1 MTFEGVIDYP
11 IMELGLSQ
19 IYLNE
24 DKIKAIEKWFNPD
37 NMDIFEPLT
46 VHDYGNGRYTLTDG
60 HSRAYVAY
68 KNGLTVIP
76 IVYDNDEIVAGEI
89 GQKLYWTDIEWCNR
103 FSIYNIS
110 HLKHCI
116 ISNEDYQRLW
126 VERCNRSYNLLVQT
140 TTEERELI
148 QNRNPEL
155 FLYGAS
161 DDLSM
166 VYFENSNGESVAFQ
180 NISSV
185 FWLKLVLPIPTSE
198 FFCLIKITD
207 KNYT

>member
-1 MTFEGVIDYP
+1 MAFVGVINYP

-24 DKIKAIEKWFNPD
+24 DKIKAIEKWFNPG

-46 VHDYGNGRYTLTDG
+46 VHDYGNGKYTLTDG

-68 KNGLTVIP
+68 INGLTYIP

-89 GQKLYWTDIEWCNR
+89 GQKLYRANIEWCNR
-103 FSIYNIS
+103 FSIHNIS
-110 HLKHCI
+110 HLKHRI

-126 VERCNRSYNLLVQT
+126 IERCDRSYNLLIQT
-140 TTEERELI
+140 TAEDRELI
-148 QNRNPEL
+148 QNKKITL

-161 DDLSM
+161 DDLSEL
-166 VYFENSNGESVAFQ
+166 YFENSDGESVVYK
-180 NISSV
+180 NTSV
-185 FWLKLVLPIPTSE
+185 F
-198 FFCLIKITD
+198 
-207 KNYT
+207 

>member
-1 MTFEGVIDYP
+1 MAFVGVINYP
-11 IMELGLSQ
+11 LIELGLSQ

-46 VHDYGNGRYTLTDG
+46 VHDYGNGKYTLTDG

-76 IVYDNDEIVAGEI
+76 IIYDNDEIVAGEI
-89 GQKLYWTDIEWCNR
+89 GQKLYRTDIEWCNR

-110 HLKHCI
+110 HLKYRI
-116 ISNEDYQRLW
+116 ISNKDYQRLW
-126 VERCNRSYNLLVQT
+126 IERCDRSYNLLVQT
-140 TTEERELI
+140 TAEERELI
-148 QNRNPEL
+148 QNKKPKL

-161 DDLSM
+161 DDLSEI
-166 VYFENSNGESVAFQ
+166 YFENSDGESVTYK
-180 NISSV
+180 NIASV
-185 FWLKLVLPIPTSE
+185 F
-198 FFCLIKITD
+198 
-207 KNYT
+207 

>member
-1 MTFEGVIDYP
+1 MAFVGVINYP

-24 DKIKAIEKWFNPD
+24 KKIKAIEKWFNPSD
-37 NMDIFEPLT
+37 MVRFEPLT
-46 VHDYGNGRYTLTDG
+46 VHDYGNGKYTLTDG

-68 KNGLTVIP
+68 VNGLTAIP

-89 GQKLYWTDIEWCNR
+89 GQELYRTDIEWCNR

-110 HLKHCI
+110 HLKQRI

-126 VERCNRSYNLLVQT
+126 IERCDRSYNLLVQT
-140 TTEERELI
+140 TVEEREFI
-148 QNRNPEL
+148 QSKKPKL

-161 DDLSM
+161 DDLSEF
-166 VYFENSNGESVAFQ
+166 YFENSDGESVVYKTQHRYF
-180 NISSV
+180 
-185 FWLKLVLPIPTSE
+185 
-198 FFCLIKITD
+198 D
-207 KNYT
+207 

>member
-1 MTFEGVIDYP
+1 MAFVGVINYP
-11 IMELGLSQ
+11 LMELGLSQ

-24 DKIKAIEKWFNPD
+24 DKIRAIEKWFNPD

-46 VHDYGNGRYTLTDG
+46 VHDYGNGKYTLTDG

-89 GQKLYWTDIEWCNR
+89 GQILYRTDIEWCNR

-110 HLKHCI
+110 HLKHRI

-140 TTEERELI
+140 TMQERELI
-148 QNRNPEL
+148 QNKHPEL

-161 DDLSM
+161 DDLSEF
-166 VYFENSNGESVAFQ
+166 YFEN
-180 NISSV
+180 
-185 FWLKLVLPIPTSE
+185 
-198 FFCLIKITD
+198 
-207 KNYT
+207 

>member
-1 MTFEGVIDYP
+1 MEFIGVINYP

-24 DKIKAIEKWFNPD
+24 DKIRAIEKWFNPD

-46 VHDYGNGRYTLTDG
+46 VHDYGNGKYTLTDG

-68 KNGLTVIP
+68 KNGLTGIP

-89 GQKLYWTDIEWCNR
+89 GQKLYRTDIEWCNR

-110 HLKHCI
+110 HLKHRI

-126 VERCNRSYNLLVQT
+126 VERCNRSYNLLVRT
-140 TTEERELI
+140 TMEERELI
-148 QNRNPEL
+148 QNKHPEL

-161 DDLSM
+161 DDLLEF
-166 VYFENSNGESVAFQ
+166 YFENYDGESVAYKTNHLF
-180 NISSV
+180 
-185 FWLKLVLPIPTSE
+185 
-198 FFCLIKITD
+198 
-207 KNYT
+207 